1 MDNIKKEY
9 RELDLFEIFQMLLRH
24 WWIILMSGLLCGL
37 AAFAYSKFAVVPQYT
52 SVTKIY
58 LSNKLT
64 ENQTN
69 PTPSTELIKDY
80 EEMVKSRAVLENIIE
95 KYDLCYSYGEL
106 SKKVNAENKDETQI
120 ISISVTDPN
129 PVVAQRL
136 ANSIRDESIKHV
148 TKVMKVISVGVVDK
162 ANYPQSQSYP
172 ITIKWIEYG
181 FLIGFVLSIGVL
193 LIRFIL
199 DDTIKTSE
207 DVEKYLGLSTLAVIP
222 KISDSNNKKKY
233 YGNYGKGKSK
243 RRKRV

>member
-1 MDNIKKEY
+1 M
-9 RELDLFEIFQMLLRH
+9 
-24 WWIILMSGLLCGL
+24 
-37 AAFAYSKFAVVPQYT
+37 
-52 SVTKIY
+52 
-58 LSNKLT
+58 
-64 ENQTN
+64 
-69 PTPSTELIKDY
+69 
-80 EEMVKSRAVLENIIE
+80 
-95 KYDLCYSYGEL
+95 
-106 SKKVNAENKDETQI
+106 
-120 ISISVTDPN
+120 
-129 PVVAQRL
+129 AQRL

>member
-24 WWIILMSGLLCGL
+24 WWIILLSGLLCGL
-37 AAFAYSKFAVVPQYT
+37 IAFTYSEFAVVPQYT

-80 EEMVKSRAVLENIIE
+80 EEMVKSRAVLESIIE
-95 KYDLCYSYGEL
+95 KQDLRYSYGEL
-106 SKKVNAENKDETQI
+106 SKKVSAE
-120 ISISVTDPN
+120 
-129 PVVAQRL
+129 
-136 ANSIRDESIKHV
+136 NSIRDESIKHV

-181 FLIGFVLSIGVL
+181 ILIGFVLSIGVL

>member
-1 MDNIKKEY
+1 
-9 RELDLFEIFQMLLRH
+9 MLLRH
-24 WWIILMSGLLCGL
+24 WWIILLSGLLCGL
-37 AAFAYSKFAVVPQYT
+37 VAFTYSKFAVVPQYT

-95 KYDLCYSYGEL
+95 KHDLRYSYGEL

-172 ITIKWIEYG
+172 NY
-181 FLIGFVLSIGVL
+181 
-193 LIRFIL
+193 
-199 DDTIKTSE
+199 
-207 DVEKYLGLSTLAVIP
+207 
-222 KISDSNNKKKY
+222 NKMD
-233 YGNYGKGKSK
+233 
-243 RRKRV
+243 

>member
-9 RELDLFEIFQMLLRH
+9 RELDLFEIFQMLLRY
-24 WWIILMSGLLCGL
+24 WWIILLSGLLCGL
-37 AAFAYSKFAVVPQYT
+37 VAFTYSKFAVVPQYT

-95 KYDLCYSYGEL
+95 KHDLRYSYGEL

-193 LIRFIL
+193 LIL

>member
-95 KYDLCYSYGEL
+95 KYDLRYSYGEL
-106 SKKVNAENKDETQI
+106 SKKVNAE
-120 ISISVTDPN
+120 
-129 PVVAQRL
+129 
-136 ANSIRDESIKHV
+136 
-148 TKVMKVISVGVVDK
+148 
-162 ANYPQSQSYP
+162 
-172 ITIKWIEYG
+172 
-181 FLIGFVLSIGVL
+181 
-193 LIRFIL
+193 
-199 DDTIKTSE
+199 IKT
-207 DVEKYLGLSTLAVIP
+207 KLKLLA
-222 KISDSNNKKKY
+222 
-233 YGNYGKGKSK
+233 
-243 RRKRV
+243 